1 MEMPHKKVLK
11 LYQGLP
17 KSYTSIVMQ
26 MRTERIVLRH
36 LLYKCVTQRRRE
48 GDEEE
53 DEFNREILL
62 QYPLNTGFRAT
73 LLSELRH
80 KTELGNLADYNT
92 IVSKSQVIRYVAKFM
107 HQTGILGQFR
117 PMDSEEVELNIEML
131 EKETSNGC

>member
-1 MEMPHKKVLK
+1 MKKRMNLIEV
-11 LYQGLP
+11 GV
-17 KSYTSIVMQ
+17 IVG
-26 MRTERIVLRH
+26 RVARPPA
-36 LLYKCVTQRRRE
+36 
-48 GDEEE
+48 
-53 DEFNREILL
+53 ILL
-62 QYPLNTGFRAT
+62 QYPLYTGFRAT

-117 PMDSEEVELNIEML
+117 HMDSEEVELNIEML